1 MICSFV
7 SPIKFLRRSHHGTRD
22 FRNES
27 LQGARCRDHDWYV
40 FCLRP
45 RHGTDDITVTNAA
58 GGLNPDY
65 SVGDIVCLNDH
76 LNMAGLVGFHPLRG
90 ANADDFGVRFPPL
103 SDAYDLGLRQK
114 VHQTWQKVR
123 PADSK
128 RRLHE
133 GVYAFVAGPTYET
146 RAECRMLHQLGAD
159 VVGMSTVPE
168 IIVARHSGIKI
179 LAFSLV
185 TNNAV
190 LQPVPRG
197 DDPSLS
203 SMSPQELVD
212 HLSKGKANHEEVI
225 EAGREAAKDMQVRM
239 MVVLCVKRCR
249 LTEHRRWC
257 IALCRICRDDDSSL
271 LRVERALGLQILV
284 VGLLSACLGCL
295 DVAVLS
301 LETAK
306 VLLARQDFLDEGLLA
321 IFVVE
326 SAREVLGRTF
336 NDGADV
342 GVLRRSHLAVLLL
355 VMSVRIKNVTH
366 LQQLEISLQ
375 LWGEIGTGHVVPL
388 FTSSGFLR
396 LEKQSMLAKIFSDVD
411 V

>member
-1 MICSFV
+1 
-7 SPIKFLRRSHHGTRD
+7 
-22 FRNES
+22 
-27 LQGARCRDHDWYV
+27 
-40 FCLRP
+40 
-45 RHGTDDITVTNAA
+45 VTNAA

-128 RRLHE
+128 RKLHE

-185 TNNAV
+185 TNKAV
-190 LQPVPRG
+190 LQSVPRG
-197 DDPSLS
+197 DDPALS

-225 EAGREAAKDMQVRM
+225 EAGREAAKDMQVCM
-239 MVVLCVKRCR
+239 TDGGGVVCKEMCR
-249 LTEHRRWC
+249 LTGYRHLC
-257 IALCRICRDDDSSL
+257 IVLCRICRDESSSL
-271 LRVERALGLQILV
+271 LGVERALGLQSLV
-284 VGLLSACLGCL
+284 VRLLSAGLGTL
-295 DVAVLS
+295 DVAILL
-301 LETAK
+301 LEAAS
-306 VLLARQDFLDEGLLA
+306 VLLAREDFVDEGLLA
-321 IFVVE
+321 ILVVE
-326 SAREVLGRTF
+326 STREVLGRTL
-336 NDGADV
+336 NDGADM
-342 GVLRRSHLAVLLL
+342 GVLWRSHLATILL
-355 VMSVRIKNVTH
+355 VMSMRIKHVTH
-366 LQQLEISLQ
+366 LQQLKISLQ
-375 LWGEIGTGHVVPL
+375 LRSEVGTGHVVPR
-388 FTSSGFLR
+388 FTSGGFLR

-411 V
+411 VQNVCLCECASE

>member
-1 MICSFV
+1 
-7 SPIKFLRRSHHGTRD
+7 
-22 FRNES
+22 
-27 LQGARCRDHDWYV
+27 
-40 FCLRP
+40 
-45 RHGTDDITVTNAA
+45 VTNAA

-128 RRLHE
+128 RKLHE

-185 TNNAV
+185 TNKAV
-190 LQPVPRG
+190 LQSVPRG
-197 DDPSLS
+197 DDPALS

-239 MVVLCVKRCR
+239 TEDGGGVVVCEGICR
-249 LTEHRRWC
+249 LTGYRHWC
-257 IALCRICRDDDSSL
+257 TVSCRICKDDSSSL
-271 LRVERALGLQILV
+271 LGVERALGLQSLV
-284 VGLLSACLGCL
+284 VRLLSACLGAL
-295 DVAVLS
+295 DVAILL
-301 LETAK
+301 LETAG
-306 VLLARQDFLDEGLLA
+306 VLLAGQDFVDKGLLA
-321 IFVVE
+321 ILVVE
-326 SAREVLGRTF
+326 SAREVLGRTLD
-336 NDGADV
+336 DGTDM
-342 GVLRRSHLAVLLL
+342 GVLWRSHLAAVLL
-355 VMSVRIKNVTH
+355 VMSMRIKHVTH

-375 LWGEIGTGHVVPL
+375 LRSEVGTGHVVPW

-396 LEKQSMLAKIFSDVD
+396 LEKQSMLAKIFSDMDAQNVCLCECASE
-411 V
+411 